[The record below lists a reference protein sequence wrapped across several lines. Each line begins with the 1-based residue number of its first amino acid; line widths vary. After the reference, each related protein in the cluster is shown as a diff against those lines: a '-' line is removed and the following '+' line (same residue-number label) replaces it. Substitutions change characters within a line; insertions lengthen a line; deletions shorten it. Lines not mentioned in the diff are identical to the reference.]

1 MIRMNKIE
9 CVESQGFLSLNWLL
23 IKTEKRFSVFC
34 DVNIMVIVK
43 HLIFRIESEF
53 AFI

>member
-1 MIRMNKIE
+1 MIRMNRND
-9 CVESQGFLSLNWLL
+9 CVESQGVLSLNWLF
-23 IKTEKRFSVFC
+23 IWTEKRFSVFC

-43 HLIFRIESEF
+43 HLIFKIESEF